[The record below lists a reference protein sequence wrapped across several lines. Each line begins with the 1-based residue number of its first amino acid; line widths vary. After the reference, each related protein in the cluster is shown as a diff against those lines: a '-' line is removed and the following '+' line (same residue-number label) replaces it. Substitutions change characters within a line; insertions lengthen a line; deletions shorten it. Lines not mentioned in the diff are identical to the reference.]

1 MNPNKAAIKKSMTL
15 EDVILEKGEEWR
27 STLAHARVTIPE
39 KFLSDRNLVR
49 LTKGAATITQTELM
63 VRLLFQ
69 DSKERPVGVP
79 GIEHFFKVVDQ
90 SNYSLGAWLK
100 AVTYF
105 HEWLQKENRTTPFP
119 KMLGY
124 LQCCEDSPENKDIE
138 HHLVDLV
145 EDMIKTHGYVG

>member
-1 MNPNKAAIKKSMTL
+1 MNQNKLLIKKSMTF

-27 STLAHARVTIPE
+27 SIFHHAKLTIPE
-39 KFLSDRNLVR
+39 KFLNDRNLIR
-49 LTKGAATITQTELM
+49 LTKGAATIEQTQLM
-63 VRLLFQ
+63 VKILFK
-69 DSKERPVGVP
+69 DSKERPVGGS

-105 HEWLQKENRTTPFP
+105 HEWLEKENRTTPFL

-124 LQCCEDSPENKDIE
+124 LQCCEDSPDNKDIE

-145 EDMIKTHGYVG
+145 RDMITTYGYEG